1 MFKTSI
7 DGLPRMN
14 TPLGHVHLVDDNH
27 DMLHYLSDMLKLN
40 GYSVDTHTS
49 PQSFLRESL
58 DISPAVI
65 VLDMHMPGF
74 TGLELQQQLEQ
85 VGRNTPI
92 IFMSGESDKNQIISA
107 FTSGAIAFLLK
118 PFAREKLLEAI
129 NKGLVLDKQRAKS
142 RLGLTRLQRNFNTL
156 TLREQELL
164 FLMIDGYT
172 NKAIADL
179 KNIQAA
185 TVKKHRAAI
194 FEKFQ
199 ITNSAELIQM
209 CKGLD
214 LSFLRPKDPS

>member
-1 MFKTSI
+1 
-7 DGLPRMN
+7 MN

-40 GYSVDTHTS
+40 GYSVGTYTS
-49 PQSFLRESL
+49 PKSFLRESL

-85 VGRNTPI
+85 IGRNTPI

-129 NKGLVLDKQRAKS
+129 NKGIVLDKQRAKN

-199 ITNSAELIQM
+199 ISNSAELIRM